1 MKNLIDDFKDKFLN
15 STWQDQILTFKSL
28 DEINNFIASS
38 NNDDSTQKNICLGIG
53 FNKFGDNEN
62 D

>member
-38 NNDDSTQKNICLGIG
+38 NNDDST
-53 FNKFGDNEN
+53 
-62 D
+62 